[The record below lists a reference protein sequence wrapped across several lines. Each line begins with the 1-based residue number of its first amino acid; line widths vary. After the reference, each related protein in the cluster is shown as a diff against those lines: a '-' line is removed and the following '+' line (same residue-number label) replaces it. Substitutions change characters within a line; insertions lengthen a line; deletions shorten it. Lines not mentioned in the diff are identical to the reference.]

1 MFWQA
6 GMPTLL
12 RHTDSKLSVPP
23 AEKNGNVLWK
33 QPQETAIIGQ
43 IKILHSLAEN
53 MAKRSS
59 YQQNVIRNYY
69 KNLDSIM
76 MQRLGDLVTDLFLA
90 EGKAR
95 VRLWKRVV
103 ETLKKL
109 EIPKTQID
117 HLVAADNPTMLA
129 DLMKQLLEEK

>member
-1 MFWQA
+1 
-6 GMPTLL
+6 
-12 RHTDSKLSVPP
+12 
-23 AEKNGNVLWK
+23 
-33 QPQETAIIGQ
+33 
-43 IKILHSLAEN
+43 

-95 VRLWKRVV
+95 VRLWKRVS

>member
-1 MFWQA
+1 MA
-6 GMPTLL
+6 RNTVERVMRSMTYG
-12 RHTDSKLSVPP
+12 RRR
-23 AEKNGNVLWK
+23 KNENVHWK
-33 QPQETAIIGQ
+33 QSAEIAIMGQ
-43 IKILHSLAEN
+43 IRNLHNLARN

-95 VRLWKRVV
+95 VRLWKRVA

-129 DLMKQLLEEK
+129 DLIKQLLEEK